1 MSNYIFNDGFGH
13 HNDDKEPV
21 QITFGENQSTGNKN
35 LIVWVCVISIVISA
49 LVGALG
55 GVFFGKQIALSSA
68 PNTVYTNT
76 LYQSPLTNPSTAD
89 GKEMSRADIIE
100 DIKPTVVEIKT
111 EYRVSKYKYGGT
123 GSGVIVGS
131 FHNEQYNPETSEPKN
146 PDGYYIITNA
156 HVVEGASSDKV
167 AEKITVI
174 LTDGTSYDASVCGYD
189 VRSDL
194 SVLKISENKKVLQCA
209 TFVNDNYNLRV
220 GDAVI
225 AIGNPLGELG
235 GTVTNGYVSA
245 LDREIEIDGI
255 KMSLLQTDAA
265 INQGNSGGGLF
276 NLNGELIGVV
286 NAKSFGTGIEGLGFA
301 IPAYDA
307 LKVFKDLTELG
318 YVSGRPTIMADFM
331 NLGQDEVYI
340 TEVYTSSNGDNSNVL
355 NEYDQICEVVIDG
368 VNYIIKSASTLENL
382 ICDSKI
388 GDELTLVIKRSFS
401 NKRTTVTVKVFEFTK

>member
-76 LYQSPLTNPSTAD
+76 LYQSPLTNPSTVD

-131 FHNEQYNPETSEPKN
+131 FHNEQYNPETNEPKN

-167 AEKITVI
+167 AEKVTVI

-194 SVLKISENKKVLQCA
+194 SVLKISENK
-209 TFVNDNYNLRV
+209 
-220 GDAVI
+220 
-225 AIGNPLGELG
+225 
-235 GTVTNGYVSA
+235 S
-245 LDREIEIDGI
+245 
-255 KMSLLQTDAA
+255 
-265 INQGNSGGGLF
+265 
-276 NLNGELIGVV
+276 
-286 NAKSFGTGIEGLGFA
+286 
-301 IPAYDA
+301 
-307 LKVFKDLTELG
+307 
-318 YVSGRPTIMADFM
+318 
-331 NLGQDEVYI
+331 
-340 TEVYTSSNGDNSNVL
+340 
-355 NEYDQICEVVIDG
+355 
-368 VNYIIKSASTLENL
+368 
-382 ICDSKI
+382 
-388 GDELTLVIKRSFS
+388 
-401 NKRTTVTVKVFEFTK
+401 